1 MWRGKC
7 GRFTWIGIYTSE
19 INTANFSRGLLE
31 EGRDLVIVTE
41 EGSQEFLDISGPLL
55 KQDQSSA
62 VTVIDVPQD
71 AASVS
76 SLLEPR

>member
-1 MWRGKC
+1 M
-7 GRFTWIGIYTSE
+7 YASE
-19 INTANFSRGLLE
+19 INTANFSRELLE

-62 VTVIDVPQD
+62 VTVIEVPPA

-76 SLLEPR
+76 SWLEPR